1 MSKYLMIDIG
11 AGTMDVLYLD
21 EETDVVYKAVVASPV
36 RMLAGRVR
44 QGRGDLLVTG
54 GEMGGGALTQALRE
68 RAGRFA
74 VIMSRSASA
83 TVHRDPQKVRAM
95 GIEVVE
101 DGQAGELTSRK
112 GFAHLELAD
121 LDPARIETIVQGF
134 GVPFAFDV
142 VAVCAQDHGRPPAGV
157 SALDYRHLM
166 FRQVLSESPM
176 VHRLLYDPRTLP
188 QTMTRLQCI
197 ARSAAALPAGE
208 LYLMDSGMAAILGAG
223 LDRQARGRE
232 VFAVL
237 DIATSHTVA
246 ATVENGRLA
255 GFFEYHTHDITPW
268 RLEALLR
275 DLADGRLEHQ
285 QLLAEGG
292 HGAWVRRAVGSSA
305 LETVIATGPR
315 RRMLEGASLAVL
327 WGAPMGDNMM
337 TGTAGLL
344 EAVRRHRED

>member
-1 MSKYLMIDIG
+1 MIDIG

-21 EETDVVYKAVVASPV
+21 ETADVTCKAVVVSPV
-36 RMLAGRVR
+36 RLLAARVR

-68 RAGRFA
+68 RAGRYA
-74 VIMSRSASA
+74 VVMSRSASA

-95 GIEVVE
+95 GIRVVE
-101 DGQAGELTSRK
+101 DEEARTLKSQPGRE
-112 GFAHLELAD
+112 HLALAD
-121 LDPARIETIVQGF
+121 LDPARVETIVAGF
-134 GVPFAFDV
+134 GVPFEFDV
-142 VAVCAQDHGRPPAGV
+142 VAVCAQDHGRPPEGV

-166 FRQVLSESPM
+166 FRRVLSESPQ
-176 VHRLLYDPRTLP
+176 VHRLLYDPGSLP

-197 ARSAAALPAGE
+197 ARSAADLPTAAV
-208 LYLMDSGMAAILGAG
+208 YLMDSGMAAILGAA

-232 VFAVL
+232 TFAVL

-246 ATVENGRLA
+246 ATLENGRLA
-255 GFFEYHTHDITPW
+255 GFFEYHTHDITPR

-275 DLADGRLEHQ
+275 DLAEGRLEHQ

-292 HGAWVRRAVGSSA
+292 HGAWVRRAVGLSA
-305 LETVIATGPR
+305 LETVIATGPK
-315 RRMLEGASLAVL
+315 RRMLEGASLPVR

-344 EAVRRHRED
+344 EAVRRRRAPAADR